1 MTGKKIKEKVKLI
14 LLNIGFILL
23 SFLTLIP
30 ILYAF
35 SISISGSNS
44 IISTE
49 FHILPKTITMDNYIT
64 ILTER
69 PFGRWFVNSLLLS
82 ALTVLLTMLVAVPAA
97 YVFSRMQ
104 FAGRKRTLHILL
116 VLNAFPAILS
126 MFAIYRIIKTLN
138 LLNSYMGLVFIYA
151 GSMAIFVFWNMK
163 GYFDSIPEAIE
174 DAARIDGANDFRI
187 LFQLVIP
194 LTKATMAVVLL
205 FYAVARWN
213 DWFQASIYLRER
225 SKYPLQL
232 YLREILINSSTDSM
246 TNGAATGQDVLAMSE
261 SIKYATVMVSTLPI
275 LAIYPFLQ
283 KYFVKGVM
291 IGAVKE

>member
-49 FHILPKTITMDNYIT
+49 FHILPKIITMDNYIT

-69 PFGRWFVNSLLLS
+69 PFGRWFVSSLLLS

-97 YVFSRMQ
+97 YVFSRMR
-104 FAGRKRTLHILL
+104 FAGRKRTLYILL

-174 DAARIDGANDFRI
+174 DAARIDGVNDR
-187 LFQLVIP
+187 QLITKIVMPLARPSIIISSVLVVIYVWNEYIFSTVF
-194 LTKATMAVVLL
+194 LSGAEKNTL
-205 FYAVARWN
+205 AVALYSL
-213 DWFQASIYLRER
+213 QATDYTRNW
-225 SKYPLQL
+225 PLFSAAA
-232 YLREILINSSTDSM
+232 ILT
-246 TNGAATGQDVLAMSE
+246 
-261 SIKYATVMVSTLPI
+261 TLPVLI
-275 LAIYPFLQ
+275 LYFLVRT
-283 KYFVKGVM
+283 YMISGLSSGGVKG
-291 IGAVKE
+291 

>member
-97 YVFSRMQ
+97 YVFSRMR
-104 FAGRKRTLHILL
+104 FAGRKRTLYILL

-138 LLNSYMGLVFIYA
+138 
-151 GSMAIFVFWNMK
+151 MK

-174 DAARIDGANDFRI
+174 DAARIDGVNDRQLITKIVMPLARPSIIISSVLVVIYVWNEYIFSTVFLSGAEKNTLAVALYSLQATDYTRNWPLFSAAAILTTLPVLI
-187 LFQLVIP
+187 LFFLV
-194 LTKATMAVVLL
+194 
-205 FYAVARWN
+205 
-213 DWFQASIYLRER
+213 Q
-225 SKYPLQL
+225 KY
-232 YLREILINSSTDSM
+232 
-246 TNGAATGQDVLAMSE
+246 
-261 SIKYATVMVSTLPI
+261 MVSGLSSGG
-275 LAIYPFLQ
+275 
-283 KYFVKGVM
+283 VKG
-291 IGAVKE
+291 

>member
-82 ALTVLLTMLVAVPAA
+82 ALTVLPNYAWWLCRL
-97 YVFSRMQ
+97 RMY
-104 FAGRKRTLHILL
+104 
-116 VLNAFPAILS
+116 FPEC
-126 MFAIYRIIKTLN
+126 
-138 LLNSYMGLVFIYA
+138 GLPDERGLY
-151 GSMAIFVFWNMK
+151 IFYWC
-163 GYFDSIPEAIE
+163 
-174 DAARIDGANDFRI
+174 
-187 LFQLVIP
+187 
-194 LTKATMAVVLL
+194 
-205 FYAVARWN
+205 
-213 DWFQASIYLRER
+213 
-225 SKYPLQL
+225 
-232 YLREILINSSTDSM
+232 
-246 TNGAATGQDVLAMSE
+246 
-261 SIKYATVMVSTLPI
+261 
-275 LAIYPFLQ
+275 
-283 KYFVKGVM
+283 
-291 IGAVKE
+291 

>member
-1 MTGKKIKEKVKLI
+1 MIGKKIKEKVKLT

-23 SFLTLIP
+23 CFLTLIP

-49 FHILPKTITMDNYIT
+49 FHVLPKTITMDNYIT

-69 PFGRWFVNSLLLS
+69 PFDRWFANSLLLS
-82 ALTVLLTMLVAVPAA
+82 VLTVLLTMLVAVPAA
-97 YVFSRMQ
+97 YVFSRMR

-126 MFAIYRIIKTLN
+126 MFAIYRIIKIMN
-138 LLNSYMGLVFIYA
+138 LLNSYIGLVFIYA

-174 DAARIDGANDFRI
+174 DAARIDGVNDRQLITKIVMPLARPSIIISSVLVVIYVWNEYIFSTVFLSGAEKNTLAVGLYSLQATDYTRNWPLFSAAAILTTLPVLI
-187 LFQLVIP
+187 LFFLV
-194 LTKATMAVVLL
+194 
-205 FYAVARWN
+205 
-213 DWFQASIYLRER
+213 Q
-225 SKYPLQL
+225 KY
-232 YLREILINSSTDSM
+232 
-246 TNGAATGQDVLAMSE
+246 
-261 SIKYATVMVSTLPI
+261 MVSGLSSGG
-275 LAIYPFLQ
+275 
-283 KYFVKGVM
+283 VKG
-291 IGAVKE
+291 

>member
-1 MTGKKIKEKVKLI
+1 M
-14 LLNIGFILL
+14 LNIGFILL

-97 YVFSRMQ
+97 YVFSRMR
-104 FAGRKRTLHILL
+104 FVGRKRTLYILL
-116 VLNAFPAILS
+116 VLNAVPAILS

-138 LLNSYMGLVFIYA
+138 LLNSYMGLVF
-151 GSMAIFVFWNMK
+151 M
-163 GYFDSIPEAIE
+163 
-174 DAARIDGANDFRI
+174 
-187 LFQLVIP
+187 
-194 LTKATMAVVLL
+194 TMAGYNPDV
-205 FYAVARWN
+205 AVNFWQKMSAGKSGATPEFMSTHPSDATRISEI
-213 DWFQASIYLRER
+213 QRALPEIKA
-225 SKYPLQL
+225 KYK
-232 YLREILINSSTDSM
+232 T
-246 TNGAATGQDVLAMSE
+246 
-261 SIKYATVMVSTLPI
+261 K
-275 LAIYPFLQ
+275 
-283 KYFVKGVM
+283 
-291 IGAVKE
+291 

>member
-97 YVFSRMQ
+97 YVFSRM
-104 FAGRKRTLHILL
+104 KED
-116 VLNAFPAILS
+116 
-126 MFAIYRIIKTLN
+126 
-138 LLNSYMGLVFIYA
+138 FIYFT
-151 GSMAIFVFWNMK
+151 GVKCVPGNSLHVCNLSD
-163 GYFDSIPEAIE
+163 YQDSESVEFLYGI
-174 DAARIDGANDFRI
+174 G
-187 LFQLVIP
+187 
-194 LTKATMAVVLL
+194 
-205 FYAVARWN
+205 
-213 DWFQASIYLRER
+213 IYLCG
-225 SKYPLQL
+225 KYG
-232 YLREILINSSTDSM
+232 DFC
-246 TNGAATGQDVLAMSE
+246 
-261 SIKYATVMVSTLPI
+261 
-275 LAIYPFLQ
+275 FLE
-283 KYFVKGVM
+283 YEGIF
-291 IGAVKE
+291 

>member
-97 YVFSRMQ
+97 YVFSRMR
-104 FAGRKRTLHILL
+104 FARRKRTLYILL

-138 LLNSYMGLVFIYA
+138 LLNSLYGI
-151 GSMAIFVFWNMK
+151 G
-163 GYFDSIPEAIE
+163 
-174 DAARIDGANDFRI
+174 
-187 LFQLVIP
+187 
-194 LTKATMAVVLL
+194 
-205 FYAVARWN
+205 
-213 DWFQASIYLRER
+213 IYLCG
-225 SKYPLQL
+225 KYG
-232 YLREILINSSTDSM
+232 DFC
-246 TNGAATGQDVLAMSE
+246 
-261 SIKYATVMVSTLPI
+261 
-275 LAIYPFLQ
+275 FLE
-283 KYFVKGVM
+283 YEGIF
-291 IGAVKE
+291 

>member
-1 MTGKKIKEKVKLI
+1 MKEKVKLI

-97 YVFSRMQ
+97 YVFSRMR
-104 FAGRKRTLHILL
+104 FVGRKRTLYILL

-163 GYFDSIPEAIE
+163 GYFDTIPVEIEEA
-174 DAARIDGANDFRI
+174 AMIDGAT
-187 LFQLVIP
+187 QLEQVTKIVLP
-194 LTKATMAVVLL
+194 LAKPTIAVTAMMVLVYVWNEYIFAINFMTGSDTYTLAAGLYSLQATEMSGSWPIFSA
-205 FYAVARWN
+205 
-213 DWFQASIYLRER
+213 AS
-225 SKYPLQL
+225 
-232 YLREILINSSTDSM
+232 LI
-246 TNGAATGQDVLAMSE
+246 
-261 SIKYATVMVSTLPI
+261 VSLPI
-275 LAIYPFLQ
+275 LIVFFALQ
-283 KYFVKGVM
+283 KNMTEGLTSGGVKG
-291 IGAVKE
+291 

>member
-64 ILTER
+64 ILAER

-82 ALTVLLTMLVAVPAA
+82 ALTVLLTMMVAVPAA
-97 YVFSRMQ
+97 YVFSRMR
-104 FAGRKRTLHILL
+104 FAGRKRTLYILL

-174 DAARIDGANDFRI
+174 DAARIDGVNDRQLITKIVMPLARPSIIISSVLVVIYVWNEYIFSTVFLSGAEKNTLAVALYSLQATDYTRNWPLFSAAAILTTLPVLI
-187 LFQLVIP
+187 LFFLV
-194 LTKATMAVVLL
+194 
-205 FYAVARWN
+205 
-213 DWFQASIYLRER
+213 Q
-225 SKYPLQL
+225 KY
-232 YLREILINSSTDSM
+232 
-246 TNGAATGQDVLAMSE
+246 
-261 SIKYATVMVSTLPI
+261 MVSGLSSGG
-275 LAIYPFLQ
+275 
-283 KYFVKGVM
+283 VKG
-291 IGAVKE
+291 

>member
-69 PFGRWFVNSLLLS
+69 PFGRWFVISLLLS

-97 YVFSRMQ
+97 YVFSRMR
-104 FAGRKRTLHILL
+104 FVGRKRTLYILL

-174 DAARIDGANDFRI
+174 DAARIDGVNDIQLITKIVMPLARPSIIISSVLVVIYVWNEYIFSTVFLSGAEKNTLAVALYSLQATDYTRNWPLFSAAAILTTLPVLI
-187 LFQLVIP
+187 LFFLV
-194 LTKATMAVVLL
+194 
-205 FYAVARWN
+205 
-213 DWFQASIYLRER
+213 Q
-225 SKYPLQL
+225 KY
-232 YLREILINSSTDSM
+232 
-246 TNGAATGQDVLAMSE
+246 
-261 SIKYATVMVSTLPI
+261 MVSGLSSGG
-275 LAIYPFLQ
+275 
-283 KYFVKGVM
+283 VKG
-291 IGAVKE
+291 

>member
-49 FHILPKTITMDNYIT
+49 FHVLPKTITMDNYIT

-69 PFGRWFVNSLLLS
+69 PFWRWFVNSLLLS

-97 YVFSRMQ
+97 YVFSRMR
-104 FAGRKRTLHILL
+104 FVGRKRTLYILL

-174 DAARIDGANDFRI
+174 DAARIDGVNDRQLITKIVMPLARPSIIISSVLVVIYVWNEYIFSTVFLSGAEKNTLAVALYSLQATDYTRNWPLFSAAAILTTLPVLI
-187 LFQLVIP
+187 LFFLV
-194 LTKATMAVVLL
+194 
-205 FYAVARWN
+205 
-213 DWFQASIYLRER
+213 Q
-225 SKYPLQL
+225 KY
-232 YLREILINSSTDSM
+232 
-246 TNGAATGQDVLAMSE
+246 
-261 SIKYATVMVSTLPI
+261 MVSGLSSGG
-275 LAIYPFLQ
+275 
-283 KYFVKGVM
+283 VKG
-291 IGAVKE
+291 

>member
-69 PFGRWFVNSLLLS
+69 PFGNSLLLS

-97 YVFSRMQ
+97 YVFSRMR
-104 FAGRKRTLHILL
+104 FAGRKRTLYILL

-174 DAARIDGANDFRI
+174 DAARIDGVNDRQLITKIVMPLARPSIIISSVLVVIYVWNEYIFSTVFLSGAEKNTLAVALYSLQATDYTRNWPLFSAAAILTTLPVLI
-187 LFQLVIP
+187 LFFLV
-194 LTKATMAVVLL
+194 
-205 FYAVARWN
+205 
-213 DWFQASIYLRER
+213 Q
-225 SKYPLQL
+225 KY
-232 YLREILINSSTDSM
+232 
-246 TNGAATGQDVLAMSE
+246 
-261 SIKYATVMVSTLPI
+261 MVSGLSSGG
-275 LAIYPFLQ
+275 
-283 KYFVKGVM
+283 VKG
-291 IGAVKE
+291 

>member
-69 PFGRWFVNSLLLS
+69 LFGRWFVNSLLLS

-97 YVFSRMQ
+97 YVFSRMR
-104 FAGRKRTLHILL
+104 FVGRKRTLHILL

-174 DAARIDGANDFRI
+174 DAARIDGVNDRQLITKIVMPLARPSIIISSVLVVIYVWNEYIFSTVFLSGAEKNTLAVALYSLQATDYTRNWPLFSAAAILTTLPVLI
-187 LFQLVIP
+187 LFFLV
-194 LTKATMAVVLL
+194 
-205 FYAVARWN
+205 
-213 DWFQASIYLRER
+213 Q
-225 SKYPLQL
+225 KY
-232 YLREILINSSTDSM
+232 
-246 TNGAATGQDVLAMSE
+246 
-261 SIKYATVMVSTLPI
+261 MVSGLSSGG
-275 LAIYPFLQ
+275 
-283 KYFVKGVM
+283 VKG
-291 IGAVKE
+291 

>member
-69 PFGRWFVNSLLLS
+69 HFGRWFVNSLLLS

-97 YVFSRMQ
+97 YVFSRMR
-104 FAGRKRTLHILL
+104 FAGRKRTLYILL

-174 DAARIDGANDFRI
+174 DAARIDGVNDRQLITKIVMPLARPSIIISSVLVVIYVWNEYIFSTVFLSGAEKNTLAVALYSLQATDYTRNWPLFSAAAILTTLPVLI
-187 LFQLVIP
+187 LFFLV
-194 LTKATMAVVLL
+194 
-205 FYAVARWN
+205 
-213 DWFQASIYLRER
+213 Q
-225 SKYPLQL
+225 KY
-232 YLREILINSSTDSM
+232 
-246 TNGAATGQDVLAMSE
+246 
-261 SIKYATVMVSTLPI
+261 MVSGLSSGG
-275 LAIYPFLQ
+275 
-283 KYFVKGVM
+283 VKG
-291 IGAVKE
+291 

>member
-69 PFGRWFVNSLLLS
+69 PFERWFVNSLLLS

-97 YVFSRMQ
+97 YAFSRMQ

-174 DAARIDGANDFRI
+174 DAARIDGVNDRQLITKIVMPLARPSIIISSVLVVIYVWNEYIFSTVFLSGAEKNTLAVALYSLQATDYTRNWPLFSAAAILTTHPGLI
-187 LFQLVIP
+187 LFFLV
-194 LTKATMAVVLL
+194 
-205 FYAVARWN
+205 
-213 DWFQASIYLRER
+213 Q
-225 SKYPLQL
+225 KY
-232 YLREILINSSTDSM
+232 
-246 TNGAATGQDVLAMSE
+246 
-261 SIKYATVMVSTLPI
+261 MVSGLSSGG
-275 LAIYPFLQ
+275 
-283 KYFVKGVM
+283 VKG
-291 IGAVKE
+291 

>member
-69 PFGRWFVNSLLLS
+69 PFWRWFVNSLLLS

-97 YVFSRMQ
+97 YVFSRMR
-104 FAGRKRTLHILL
+104 FAGRKRTLYILL

-174 DAARIDGANDFRI
+174 DAARIDGVNDR
-187 LFQLVIP
+187 QLITKIVIP
-194 LTKATMAVVLL
+194 LARPSIIISSVLVVIYVWNEYIFSTVFLSGAEKNTL
-205 FYAVARWN
+205 AVALYSL
-213 DWFQASIYLRER
+213 QATDYTRNWPLFSAAAILTTLPVLILFFLVQ
-225 SKYPLQL
+225 KY
-232 YLREILINSSTDSM
+232 
-246 TNGAATGQDVLAMSE
+246 
-261 SIKYATVMVSTLPI
+261 MVSGLSSGG
-275 LAIYPFLQ
+275 
-283 KYFVKGVM
+283 VKG
-291 IGAVKE
+291 

>member
-97 YVFSRMQ
+97 YVFSRMR
-104 FAGRKRTLHILL
+104 FAGRKRTLYILL

-138 LLNSYMGLVFIYA
+138 LLNSYMGLVF
-151 GSMAIFVFWNMK
+151 M
-163 GYFDSIPEAIE
+163 
-174 DAARIDGANDFRI
+174 
-187 LFQLVIP
+187 
-194 LTKATMAVVLL
+194 TMAGYNPDV
-205 FYAVARWN
+205 AVNFWQKMSAGKSGSTPEFMSTHPSDATRIAEI
-213 DWFQASIYLRER
+213 QRALPEIKA
-225 SKYPLQL
+225 KYK
-232 YLREILINSSTDSM
+232 
-246 TNGAATGQDVLAMSE
+246 TG
-261 SIKYATVMVSTLPI
+261 K
-275 LAIYPFLQ
+275 
-283 KYFVKGVM
+283 
-291 IGAVKE
+291 

>member
-64 ILTER
+64 ILAER
-69 PFGRWFVNSLLLS
+69 PFARWFVNSLLLS

-97 YVFSRMQ
+97 YVFSRMR
-104 FAGRKRTLHILL
+104 FVGRKRTLYILL

-174 DAARIDGANDFRI
+174 DAARIDGVNDRQLITKIVMPLARPSIIISSVLVVIYVWNEYIFSTVFLSGAEKNTLAVALYSLQATDYTRNWPLFSAAAILTTLPVLI
-187 LFQLVIP
+187 LFFLV
-194 LTKATMAVVLL
+194 
-205 FYAVARWN
+205 
-213 DWFQASIYLRER
+213 Q
-225 SKYPLQL
+225 KY
-232 YLREILINSSTDSM
+232 
-246 TNGAATGQDVLAMSE
+246 
-261 SIKYATVMVSTLPI
+261 MVSGLSSGG
-275 LAIYPFLQ
+275 
-283 KYFVKGVM
+283 VKG
-291 IGAVKE
+291 